1 MNLQEIMIPISIKN
15 NIDVQFKVAHGGL
28 PSINASFW
36 VGTTATTRILLCWT
50 RYLFDEYN
58 ERDSLQVRFLEEN
71 GDQVIRSFLRRHQPK
86 PPKNLKLV
94 S

>member
-1 MNLQEIMIPISIKN
+1 M
-15 NIDVQFKVAHGGL
+15 AHEGL
-28 PSINASFW
+28 PSKNASFW
-36 VGTTATTRILLCWT
+36 VGTTATTQMLLCWT

-71 GDQVIRSFLRRHQPK
+71 GDQVIRSFLRRHQPT
-86 PPKNLKLV
+86 PKNLKLV

>member
-1 MNLQEIMIPISIKN
+1 MNLQQIMVAISIKN
-15 NIDVQFKVAHGGL
+15 NIHVQSKVAHEGL
-28 PSINASFW
+28 PSKNASLW
-36 VGTTATTRILLCWT
+36 VGTTATTRMLLSWT

-71 GDQVIRSFLRRHQPK
+71 GDQVIRSFLRRHQLTPH
-86 PPKNLKLV
+86 KNLKPV

>member
-1 MNLQEIMIPISIKN
+1 M
-15 NIDVQFKVAHGGL
+15 AHEGL
-28 PSINASFW
+28 PSKNASFW
-36 VGTTATTRILLCWT
+36 VGTTATTQMLLCWT

-71 GDQVIRSFLRRHQPK
+71 GYQVSRFFLRRHQLTAH
-86 PPKNLKLV
+86 KNLKLV